1 MNRSNFSTATK
12 RTVAHWQINL
22 FGKPRSWLKMALL
35 IGAVPISVLPTQVLA
50 AERIYGSYLVLE
62 RSISVDALE
71 TYAKEGKL
79 DEDLAVYARY
89 LKPQQLAQ
97 LRRVLLARADLSA
110 VAISQFLYTPAGET
124 LLQRLGQVIQTESRQ
139 PGFYALRA
147 ALILAAADPD
157 GLTLLNVLRKFPTR
171 SIRVDLSRSLK
182 IAEQLKN
189 LVNQTNQEIA
199 RIKQQST
206 AAATTPQIIDFS
218 QLPDLRRQ
226 GQFTWKKQTLKLN
239 DKRRDR
245 VFLADVYLPQQKA
258 EKVSLLPL
266 ASTLKDSLPQ
276 RLRLL
281 PQSPVIV
288 ISHGLGSD
296 RTSFEYLAQH
306 LASYGFA
313 VAVPEHP
320 GSSAEQLRSLLA
332 GRAYTVA
339 EPNEFINRPLDIKYL
354 LDQLARLDASNSSF
368 QLNLQQVG
376 VIGQSFGG
384 YTALALAGASLNF
397 DQLQK
402 DCGDLNE
409 SWNVSLLLQCRVLE
423 LPRTQ
428 YNLSDSRVKAAIA
441 INPITSS
448 IFGEASLSK
457 IKVPVMVVSSSDD
470 TVSPALSE
478 QIQPFTW
485 LTIPQKYLAVIERGT
500 HFSTIG
506 ETNPA
511 TDPFILPPQ
520 VIGPSPAIARGYMN
534 ALSLAFLQTYI
545 AKAPQYRPYLSA
557 TYAQD
562 ISQQPLNLSLVQ
574 SLPASPLI
582 QSVK

>member
-1 MNRSNFSTATK
+1 
-12 RTVAHWQINL
+12 
-22 FGKPRSWLKMALL
+22 MALL
-35 IGAVPISVLPTQVLA
+35 FGALPISVLPTQVMA
-50 AERIYGSYLVLE
+50 AERIYASYSVLE

-89 LKPQQLAQ
+89 LKPEQLAQ

-110 VAISQFLYTPAGET
+110 VATSQFLYTPVGET

-139 PGFYALRA
+139 PGFYALRG
-147 ALILAAADPD
+147 ALILAAADPE

-182 IAEQLKN
+182 IAEQLKD

-199 RIKQQST
+199 LIKQQST
-206 AAATTPQIIDFS
+206 AAATTPQTVDFS
-218 QLPDLRRQ
+218 QLPDLRRR
-226 GQFTWKKQTLKLN
+226 GRFSWNKQTLKLN
-239 DKRRDR
+239 DKTRDR
-245 VFLADVYLPQQKA
+245 VFLTDVYLPQQKA
-258 EKVSLLPL
+258 AKFTLSPL
-266 ASTLKDSLPQ
+266 AS
-276 RLRLL
+276 RLS
-281 PQSPVIV
+281 PGFPVIV

-320 GSSAEQLRSLLA
+320 GSSAEQLRLLLA
-332 GRAYTVA
+332 GRSYTVA

-354 LDQLARLDASNSSF
+354 LNQLARLDASNSSF
-368 QLNLQQVG
+368 KLNLQQVG

-402 DCGDLNE
+402 DCEDLNE

-428 YNLSDSRVKAAIA
+428 YNLSDSRVKAALA

-448 IFGEASLSK
+448 IFGKASLSK
-457 IKVPVMVVSSSDD
+457 IKVPVMIVSSSDD
-470 TVSPALSE
+470 TVVPALSE
-478 QIQPFTW
+478 QIKPFTW
-485 LTIPQKYLAVIERGT
+485 LTTPQKYLAVIERGT

-511 TDPFILPPQ
+511 TDPFILPAQ

-582 QSVK
+582 QSFKVISE

>member
-1 MNRSNFSTATK
+1 MHRSNSSTATK
-12 RTVAHWQINL
+12 CSVARWKINL
-22 FGKPRSWLKMALL
+22 LGKPRRWVRMALL
-35 IGAVPISVLPTQVLA
+35 LGALPISVLPTPVLA
-50 AERIYGSYLVLE
+50 AERIYASYSVLE

-89 LKPQQLAQ
+89 LTPQQLAQ

-110 VAISQFLYTPAGET
+110 VAISQFLYTPVGET

-139 PGFYALRA
+139 PGFYALRG
-147 ALILAAADPD
+147 ALILAAADPE

-171 SIRVDLSRSLK
+171 SIRIDLSRSLK
-182 IAEQLKN
+182 IAEQLKD

-199 RIKQQST
+199 QIKQQST
-206 AAATTPQIIDFS
+206 AAATTPQTVDFS
-218 QLPDLRRQ
+218 QLPDLRRR
-226 GQFTWKKQTLKLN
+226 GRFSWNKQTLKLN
-239 DKRRDR
+239 DKTRDR
-245 VFLADVYLPQQKA
+245 VFLTDVYLPQQKA
-258 EKVSLLPL
+258 EKFS
-266 ASTLKDSLPQ
+266 
-276 RLRLL
+276 

-288 ISHGLGSD
+288 ISHGLGSE

-354 LDQLARLDASNSSF
+354 LNQLARLDASNSSF

-402 DCGDLNE
+402 DCEDLNE

-457 IKVPVMVVSSSDD
+457 IKVPVMIVSSSDD
-470 TVSPALSE
+470 TVAPALSE
-478 QIQPFTW
+478 QIKPFSW
-485 LTIPQKYLAVIERGT
+485 LTTPQKYLAVIERGT

-511 TDPFILPPQ
+511 TDPFILPAQ

-534 ALSLAFLQTYI
+534 ALSLAFLQTYV

-582 QSVK
+582 QSFKVISE